1 MRNGGELNLQ
11 SSSEMNHLD
20 PFIDENQVFRVG
32 GRINWS
38 NLNTEYIHPIFLS
51 GTGVV
56 TDLRVKWYHQSVGH
70 GRRRYIL
77 YKIRSSGYWIVK
89 TNSAVRS
96 FISRC
101 VRCRYL
107 RVKFGEEKMADL
119 SADRISTE
127 PAFTNAGIDIFH
139 PFMVEQ
145 YRKEMKQ
152 YGIKFTCLSSCTVH
166 FEVVQNIETGW
177 FIQTLRGFIEHRGNI
192 RLIRCDNGTNFVGA
206 RSELQRAFSEMDVDK
221 ISHIL
226 QNGETDWVTWKN
238 NHPSGSHIGD
248 VWEYQIKSSVSALLK

>member
-77 YKIRSSGYWIVK
+77 YKIRSSGYWIAK
-89 TNSAVRS
+89 TNSAVWS

-107 RVKFGEEKMADL
+107 RAKFGEEKMADL

-127 PAFTNAGIDIFH
+127 PPGLTSFIHLWSNNTERKWNNTESNSPAFQVV
-139 PFMVEQ
+139 P
-145 YRKEMKQ
+145 
-152 YGIKFTCLSSCTVH
+152 CT
-166 FEVVQNIETGW
+166 
-177 FIQTLRGFIEHRGNI
+177 
-192 RLIRCDNGTNFVGA
+192 
-206 RSELQRAFSEMDVDK
+206 
-221 ISHIL
+221 
-226 QNGETDWVTWKN
+226 
-238 NHPSGSHIGD
+238 
-248 VWEYQIKSSVSALLK
+248 LK